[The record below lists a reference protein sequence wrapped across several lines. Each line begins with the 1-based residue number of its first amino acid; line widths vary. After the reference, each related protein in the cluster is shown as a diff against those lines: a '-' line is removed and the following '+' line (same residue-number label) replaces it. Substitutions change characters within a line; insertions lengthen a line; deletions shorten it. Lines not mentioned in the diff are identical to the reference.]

1 MENNSYRILT
11 FVIFIA
17 LNICLVIGKTYIQIG
32 VILDMETSVGKMS
45 STCISMAIHD
55 FYEKHDNYTTM
66 IQPHFRDSKQDNVRA
81 ASAAIDLLK
90 NVQVMA
96 ILGPQTSSQAD
107 FVIDI
112 GSKSKVPIISPA
124 TSPSLSPKDDVYFI
138 RSAHNSSSQLKAIAA
153 LIKNFGWR
161 EVVFVYEDG
170 EYGRGLDPYLSD
182 AMLDINV
189 RIMYRSIIHPL
200 VSDDWILQELYKLK
214 TMQTRVFVIHALP
227 ALASRFFKKVNE
239 AGMMEEGYIWIITEV
254 LMSQM
259 HSLDS
264 TDIDSMQGVLGVKS
278 YIPRSK
284 ELINFEKIWKRE
296 FQRRNPQDEV
306 TELDMFGIWGYDT
319 VYGLAMA
326 LEKVGNGINLTFKK
340 GGGFAT
346 DLDVIGTSD
355 LGSRLLPWIRDFRF
369 DGMSGDFN
377 VVDGQL
383 QSSVYQ
389 IVNILGTGEKHIG
402 FWTSEIGLSKK
413 ADNQTKGLRA
423 ITWPGDTHVL
433 PKGWEMPTSNVN
445 KLRVGVPAKGGFV
458 QFVDANTD
466 PKTRQVIV
474 TGFCVDVFNAVID
487 ALPYA
492 IKREFIPFVTPD
504 GKRLAGS
511 YNDLVRNLSVG
522 KYDAV
527 AGDVT
532 ILAKRTDYAD
542 FTLPYTEAG
551 ISLIVPIKDE
561 RKSPWIFLRPLENE
575 LWITTG
581 WFFLYTGLVIW
592 VLEHHINKEFRGPP
606 GEQIGTIFWFSF
618 STLVFAHREKLANN
632 LSRFVVIVWVFVVLV
647 LTSSYTASLT
657 SMLTVQQLQPAY
669 TDIYEIMRR
678 GESVGYQD
686 GSFVVDT
693 LKKMGFEESKLKN
706 YSTFEQYDNALHLG
720 SQNGGVTA
728 IMDEI
733 PYIRVFLAKY
743 CTKYTMTGPI
753 YKTAGFGFAF
763 PKGSP
768 LVHDVSRA
776 VLQVTEDQIANI
788 SRHWFGDSSSCD
800 QQKKATLT
808 SDRLSLDSF
817 KGLFFITAVS
827 STAALLIFFFMFLY
841 QNREII
847 ASQHSIIQK
856 IVATA
861 KTFNKFKDDKSK
873 NTSAE
878 AAVAQPVSVDSFNNS
893 PTIVHHQEV
902 GSFTPG
908 EGPFT
913 TEPGTPVHDTIQT
926 FSTTELGTPEPDIG
940 GIQVVETTT

>member
-1 MENNSYRILT
+1 
-11 FVIFIA
+11 
-17 LNICLVIGKTYIQIG
+17 
-32 VILDMETSVGKMS
+32 
-45 STCISMAIHD
+45 MAIHD

-66 IQPHFRDSKQDNVRA
+66 IQPYFRDSKQDNVRA
-81 ASAAIDLLK
+81 TSAAIDLLK
-90 NVQVMA
+90 NVQVVA

-112 GSKSKVPIISPA
+112 GSTSKVPIISPA
-124 TSPSLSPKDDVYFI
+124 TSPSLSPKDNIYFI
-138 RSAHNSSSQLKAIAA
+138 RSAHNSSSQLKAIAE
-153 LIKNFGWR
+153 LINNFSWR
-161 EVVFVYEDG
+161 QVVFVYEDG

-239 AGMMEEGYIWIITEV
+239 AGMMEEGYVWIITEV
-254 LMSQM
+254 LMIQL
-259 HSLDS
+259 HTLDS

-284 ELINFEKIWKRE
+284 ELIDFEKRWKRE

-306 TELDMFGIWGYDT
+306 TKLDMFGIWGYDS
-319 VYGLAMA
+319 VYGLARA
-326 LEKVGNGINLTFKK
+326 LEKVGNGVTNLTFEQ
-340 GGGFAT
+340 GGRESAT
-346 DLDVIGTSD
+346 DLDAIGTSD
-355 LGSRLLPWIRDFRF
+355 MGSRLLPFIRDFRF
-369 DGMSGDFN
+369 DGISGDFN

-389 IVNILGTGEKHIG
+389 IVNIFGTGEKHIG
-402 FWTSEIGLSKK
+402 FWTSEFGLSKK
-413 ADNQTKGLRA
+413 LDNQTKGLRA

-445 KLRVGVPAKGGFV
+445 KLRVGVPAKGGPV

-466 PKTRQVIV
+466 PKTGQVIV
-474 TGFCVDVFNAVID
+474 TGFCVDVFNAVMD

-492 IKREFIPFVTPD
+492 VKREFIPFVTPD

-522 KYDAV
+522 KFDAV

-532 ILAKRTDYAD
+532 ILAKRADYVD

-551 ISLIVPIKDE
+551 ISLVVQIKDE
-561 RKSPWIFLRPLENE
+561 RKSPWIFLRPLDDK
-575 LWITTG
+575 LWVTTG

-592 VLEHHINKEFRGPP
+592 VLEHHINMEFRGPP
-606 GEQIGTIFWFSF
+606 GEQIGTTLWFSF
-618 STLVFAHREKLANN
+618 STLVFAHREKLISN

-669 TDIYEIMRR
+669 TDIYEIMKR
-678 GESVGYQD
+678 GDLIGYQD

-693 LKKMGFEESKLKN
+693 LKKMGFEDSNLRN
-706 YSTFEQYDNALHLG
+706 LSFEQYDNALQTG

-776 VLQVTEDQIANI
+776 VLQVTENQIANI
-788 SRHWFGDSSSCD
+788 SKQWFGDSSSCD
-800 QQKKATLT
+800 QQNKATLT

-817 KGLFFITAVS
+817 KGLFCITAAS
-827 STAALLIFFFMFLY
+827 STAALLFFFHRFLY

-847 ASQHSIIQK
+847 ASQHSITQK
-856 IVATA
+856 IVAIA
-861 KTFNKFKDDKSK
+861 KTFNEFKDEKSK
-873 NTSAE
+873 KTSVE
-878 AAVAQPVSVDSFNNS
+878 AAVTQPVSAESYNNS
-893 PTIVHHQEV
+893 PTVSVHHQEV
-902 GSFTPG
+902 GSFSPG
-908 EGPFT
+908 EDTST
-913 TEPGTPVHDTIQT
+913 TEPGTPIHDTIQE
-926 FSTTELGTPEPDIG
+926 FSTTQAPDTN
-940 GIQVVETTT
+940 GIHVVETTSYI